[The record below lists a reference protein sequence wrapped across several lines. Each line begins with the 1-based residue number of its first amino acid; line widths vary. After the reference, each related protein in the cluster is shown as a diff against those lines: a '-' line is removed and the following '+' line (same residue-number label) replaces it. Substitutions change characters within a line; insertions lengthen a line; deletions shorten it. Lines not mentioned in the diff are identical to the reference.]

1 MDLTKILSI
10 SGKAGLFKVIG
21 QTKNSGI
28 IVESLIDGKRFPAYA
43 AHKITSLEDISIYT
57 ETDDVPL
64 KDIFKII
71 FDKEGDSVTVESSSN
86 ELREYFKEIL
96 PDFDEERVYNSD
108 IKKVFKWYNDLTD
121 ADMMVFEDEKEEEIA
136 AKEPEE
142 VKEGS
147 PKPKAKKKKPAAKK
161 PAAKKADGKAK
172 E

>member
-43 AHKITSLEDISIYT
+43 AHKISSLEDISIYT
-57 ETDDVPL
+57 ATDDVPL
-64 KDIFKII
+64 KDIFKKIL
-71 FDKEGDSVTVESSSN
+71 DKEGGSVTVGSSSN

-121 ADMMVFEDEKEEEIA
+121 ADMMVFEDEKEEETVVE
-136 AKEPEE
+136 EPEE
-142 VKEGS
+142 VKEES
-147 PKPKAKKKKPAAKK
+147 PKPKAKKKKAAAKK
-161 PAAKKADGKAK
+161 TATKKPDDKAK

>member
-121 ADMMVFEDEKEEEIA
+121 ADMMVFEDEKEEIA
-136 AKEPEE
+136 AKEPKE